1 MGKVIEH
8 FRNWDEKFWFSL
20 ILVILGLI
28 SIITWFKPGYLI
40 AGLDYFPPLDPFNAI
55 KECQFIWNPK
65 MGGTSSFTD
74 PVKVFP
80 LYTFWAFF
88 KLFGL
93 DPLITQK
100 LWFIFIFLSS
110 GVSMYYLTS
119 VLMQKGKYGTGRIF
133 AALFYMINPY
143 IISDDYY
150 FQEATILGYIFT
162 PLLLGIFIRGL
173 NKKEGSNKYVILFS
187 IATLLLLTSAANP
200 AVYAIFWLVISA
212 YFIYHICLEG
222 KKKFYNLFF
231 LTKIIGLCILLNL
244 WWIISFSLPLI
255 SNVEGLPAGIN
266 TDWVLQKSSE
276 SSFLNVFRLL
286 GKWAW
291 DLEFRGSPYFPY
303 ASSYS
308 TPIMLIVTY
317 LIPILAFSALLF
329 KPKDKRVLFFT
340 ILSVVSIFLA
350 KGIHPPLEF
359 INEFLY
365 LHLPGFII
373 FREPV
378 TKFNLITTLS
388 YAVLIGITTSEVYNY
403 LRKNKK
409 IIGLL
414 ASKVFIIFVLLTIFT
429 SGWPLITGDVVIHNR
444 GILHDYHVKIP
455 PYWFEGAEWINSQ
468 EGNFKVFLLPQN
480 PFVSVNYG
488 WGYGGVDITRRLVY
502 KPLLTVFPGGQ
513 PITPERTTQLLHST
527 YQTIHSNSTTKLYK
541 LLGLFNVRY
550 ILQRNDLDWVW
561 YNMTET
567 NVDLPEHIKS
577 VLSSQKGIHLEET
590 IGKLDFYKIE
600 DEYFVPRIYAASSVF
615 LLKGASIDSPVG
627 IGYEDAVIQ
636 DWEIRYEFG
645 YEGNLSAKDGIA
657 YLTLHSNGSHTYS
670 YIRNL
675 EPIKVNPLNYSYLL
689 LRFRS
694 NNASTI
700 SVRVVAENGE
710 EQWPYAL
717 NPPFTKYQNHYQSS
731 DWYTIAYKL
740 NLTTQIKY
748 VDIGI
753 TNALEKSYK
762 GNLELWLD
770 FVKFVKSI
778 SPEDEFINTILSEDY
793 TPRNSILVDPADVPS
808 NFSEMI
814 PENNGHALITFQ
826 RINPTKYKVKIE
838 NATQPFFL
846 VFSESY
852 HKDWIAYVDGQQVP
866 SEYHFMANGYANAW
880 YINKTGTYTVTL
892 EFWPQKLFYIGSAIS
907 ITTLTISILYIAKDK
922 IKTLYHYLKKKKRS
936 QTSLEHL

>member
-1 MGKVIEH
+1 MAKGSKDDVH
-8 FRNWDEKFWFSL
+8 LDKLKKL
-20 ILVILGLI
+20 INNENFLFPLVLLILGLI
-28 SIITWFKPGYLI
+28 PLITWFKPGYLI

-80 LYTFWAFF
+80 FYTFWAFF

-110 GVSMYYLTS
+110 GLSMYYLTS
-119 VLMQKGKYGTGRIF
+119 VLMQKGKSGTGRIF
-133 AALFYMINPY
+133 AALFYMISPY
-143 IISDDYY
+143 IINDDYY
-150 FQEATILGYIFT
+150 FQEASILGYVFT

-222 KKKFYNLFF
+222 KRKFYNLFF
-231 LTKIIGLCILLNL
+231 LTKIISLCILLNL

-255 SNVEGLPAGIN
+255 SNVEGFPTGIN
-266 TDWVLQKSSE
+266 IDWVLQKSSE

-291 DLEFRGSPYFPY
+291 DLGFRGSPYFPY

-308 TPIMLIVTY
+308 TPVMLIVTY

-350 KGIHPPLEF
+350 KGLHPPLEF

-388 YAVLIGITTSEVYNY
+388 YAVLIGITTNEVYNH
-403 LRKNKK
+403 LRRNKK
-409 IIGLL
+409 MIGLV
-414 ASKVFIIFVLLTIFT
+414 ASKIFIIFILLTILT
-429 SGWPLITGDVVIHNR
+429 SGWPLLTGDVVIHDR

-468 EGNFKVFLLPQN
+468 EGDFKVILSPQN
-480 PFVSVNYG
+480 PLVSINYE
-488 WGYGGVDITRRLVY
+488 WGYIGVDITRRMIY

-513 PITPERTTQLLHST
+513 PLIPERPTQLLYST
-527 YQTIHSNSTTKLYK
+527 YQTIHSNSTTNLYK

-550 ILQRNDLDWVW
+550 ILQRNDLDWAG
-561 YNMTET
+561 YNMTKA
-567 NVDLPEHIKS
+567 NVDSPEHIKS
-577 VLSSQKGIHLEET
+577 VLSSQKGIHLEKT

-600 DEYFVPRIYAASSVF
+600 DEYFVPHIYVASSVF
-615 LLKGASIDSPVG
+615 LLKGASIDSPV
-627 IGYEDAVIQ
+627 
-636 DWEIRYEFG
+636 
-645 YEGNLSAKDGIA
+645 K
-657 YLTLHSNGSHTYS
+657 
-670 YIRNL
+670 
-675 EPIKVNPLNYSYLL
+675 
-689 LRFRS
+689 
-694 NNASTI
+694 
-700 SVRVVAENGE
+700 
-710 EQWPYAL
+710 
-717 NPPFTKYQNHYQSS
+717 FT
-731 DWYTIAYKL
+731 
-740 NLTTQIKY
+740 
-748 VDIGI
+748 
-753 TNALEKSYK
+753 
-762 GNLELWLD
+762 
-770 FVKFVKSI
+770 KSI
-778 SPEDEFINTILSEDY
+778 SPEDEFINTILSENY
-793 TPRNSILVDPADVPS
+793 TPRNSILVDPADVPP

-852 HKDWIAYVDGQQVP
+852 HKDWTVYIDGQQVP

-892 EFWPQKLFYIGSAIS
+892 EFWPQKLFYICSTIS